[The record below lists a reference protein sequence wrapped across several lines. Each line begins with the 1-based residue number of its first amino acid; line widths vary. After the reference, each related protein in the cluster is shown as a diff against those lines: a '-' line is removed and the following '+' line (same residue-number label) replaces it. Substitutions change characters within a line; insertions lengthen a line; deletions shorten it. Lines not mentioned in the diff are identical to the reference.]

1 MAARFRKIDA
11 EAANQA
17 APMAV
22 SAPAAC
28 AQYAQMHNPQ
38 SIKPSNVS
46 DTASHQC
53 MSITTV
59 RFLIFGRNRS
69 RIGLNSL

>member
-28 AQYAQMHNPQ
+28 AYAQMHNPR
-38 SIKPSNVS
+38 SIKSSNVS
-46 DTASHQC
+46 DTASRQC
-53 MSITTV
+53 MSITTM
-59 RFLIFGRNRS
+59 RFLIFSQNRS
-69 RIGLNSL
+69 RIGLKSL